1 MTKLRR
7 IRCSPVVILLDDKPK
22 FTGYQMRPDGTWGTS
37 ASDSGG
43 LPPAEF
49 SAYLRERYK

>member
-1 MTKLRR
+1 MTKLHR
-7 IRCSPVVILLDDKPK
+7 IRCSPVVILLGDKPK

-37 ASDSGG
+37 ANDSGG

-49 SAYLRERYK
+49 SAFLRARYK